1 MDKLKFFSGFV
12 WKFSE
17 RTMSQLVSF
26 IVSIVLARILTPTDY
41 GLVALVNVFI
51 IIADVFVTSGFSSS
65 LIQKKDANK
74 TDFSSIF
81 YCSLIFSIFVYL
93 LVYITAPIIA
103 NFYHNNQ
110 LILILRVFALR
121 LPISAFNSIQ
131 QAYVSRKLA
140 FKKIFISTSF
150 ATIFSGIVGIL
161 LALRGFGVWALVFQY
176 LINSLVETIVLFFQ
190 IPWHPQLLFSW
201 KSTSKLLS
209 YGWKILATDL
219 LGQLF
224 NQLRSLVIGRF
235 YTPASLAYYNRGQ
248 QFPNILSNNIDVTI
262 TSVLFPAM
270 SKYADDKQKLKAV
283 VRRSI
288 RTSTY
293 ILMPLMFGMAVVAK
307 PMILLIL
314 TKKWIN
320 AVPFMQCLCIS
331 GAFGSINTANMQ
343 AIKASGRSDVLLKLE
358 LIKKPVYLVFL
369 FASIRISV
377 LAVAIT
383 MAMYSI
389 SAVFMNMFP
398 NKKIINYSYGEQLR
412 DIFPSLSLS
421 IVMAGIVYLV
431 SFVNLSAWSML
442 IVQVLLGSI
451 IYLVGSIILHMEPFI
466 YLVGYVKIIIGERKN
481 AQKIG

>member
-1 MDKLKFFSGFV
+1 MDKAKFFSGFL

-26 IVSIVLARILTPTDY
+26 VVSIVLARILTPTDY

-65 LIQKKDANK
+65 LIQKNNANK
-74 TDFSSIF
+74 IDFSSIF
-81 YCSLIFSIFVYL
+81 YCSLVFSI
-93 LVYITAPIIA
+93 LVYFLVFISAPLIA
-103 NFYHNNQ
+103 SFYHNDQ

-131 QAYVSRKLA
+131 QAYVSRNLA

-150 ATIFSGIVGIL
+150 ATIFSGVIGII
-161 LALRGFGVWALVFQY
+161 LALYGFGVWALVFQY

-201 KSTSKLLS
+201 KSAISLME

-219 LGQLF
+219 LGQVF

-270 SKYADDKQKLKAV
+270 SKYADNKMKLKNV

-293 ILMPLMFGMAVVAK
+293 ILMPLMLGMAVVAK
-307 PMILLIL
+307 PLILLIL
-314 TKKWIN
+314 TSKWTL

-331 GAFGSINTANMQ
+331 GAFGSVNTANMQ

-358 LIKKPVYLVFL
+358 IVKKPVYLLFL
-369 FASIRISV
+369 LASIKISV

-389 SAVFMNMFP
+389 CAVFMNMYP
-398 NKKIINYSYGEQLR
+398 NKKIINYSYTEQLR
-412 DIFPSLSLS
+412 DIFPSLILS
-421 IVMAGIVYLV
+421 IIMSGIVYPITFITLPSLITLV
-431 SFVNLSAWSML
+431 LQIVVGATFYVASSFFLR
-442 IVQVLLGSI
+442 
-451 IYLVGSIILHMEPFI
+451 MEPFM
-466 YLVGYVKIIIGERKN
+466 YLIKYVKIIIGEKTN
-481 AQKIG
+481 VQKAR